1 MHNLAGK
8 RWDRQAQPRGPTEF
22 LNQHEKVAL
31 RNFVAISDANC
42 PTLEDLGTWMED
54 PRLETLM
61 NSRVLA
67 VRCGVGRAWRELA
80 QMDVTRGR
88 KTIRTIAASV
98 DCKLRAVEEI
108 EQARYEMGVAG
119 TLRRFFEMV
128 GQQASDIPDSGRTTM
143 DEVMMTVGRGGKK
156 VVMIND
162 VQPFR
167 KKLYP
172 L

>member
-1 MHNLAGK
+1 
-8 RWDRQAQPRGPTEF
+8 
-22 LNQHEKVAL
+22 
-31 RNFVAISDANC
+31 
-42 PTLEDLGTWMED
+42 
-54 PRLETLM
+54 
-61 NSRVLA
+61 
-67 VRCGVGRAWRELA
+67 
-80 QMDVTRGR
+80 MDVTRGR

-143 DEVMMTVGRGGKK
+143 DEVMMAVGRGGKK

-162 VQPFR
+162 VQLFL
-167 KKLYP
+167 KKEPETRAHHGGGALQSLRAGVGSVLRDP
-172 L
+172 WSEAAIRRVDDLRSAGIGKFCRFQEGLGD